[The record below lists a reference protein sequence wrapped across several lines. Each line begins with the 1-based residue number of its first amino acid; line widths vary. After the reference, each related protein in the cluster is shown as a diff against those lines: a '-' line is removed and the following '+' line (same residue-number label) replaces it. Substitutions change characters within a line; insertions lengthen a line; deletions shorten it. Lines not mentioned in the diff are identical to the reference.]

1 MNFHQVTETAEEMKK
16 LPFLEDAKGKR
27 LDPKRLSRAN
37 TVFSFQSYLP
47 RLAAYLEAELA
58 TGDKT
63 MLFPKECLN
72 FAGSMPLAKSKWPS
86 HAQQNVLF
94 DLREPEE

>member
-1 MNFHQVTETAEEMKK
+1 MKK

-37 TVFSFQSYLP
+37 TVFSYQACLP
-47 RLAAYLEAELA
+47 RLAQYLEAEFA

-72 FAGSMPLAKSKWPS
+72 FSGSMPLAKSKWPS

-94 DLREPEE
+94 DLRGSEE